1 LLQRVLVVFAI
12 AVLAG
17 CAPEKPTPN
26 VAAANRLAKPFPLDP
41 FVATDLD
48 GRTVSLAAWKGQVV
62 VVNVWATWCAP
73 CRRELPVL
81 AALQTK
87 YQERV
92 RVLGIL
98 QDNVTDEFARQ
109 FAKQARLNFPVIR
122 STFEIESRL
131 PAIAVI
137 PMTFVIDSAGNL
149 VSMFAGEAD
158 ARELEQELIRLVGA
172 PGL

>member
-1 LLQRVLVVFAI
+1 VLPRIIAVIAI
-12 AVLAG
+12 AAVAACG
-17 CAPEKPTPN
+17 DRATPGP
-26 VAAANRLAKPFPLDP
+26 AAANRLAKPFPIDSFTAP
-41 FVATDLD
+41 DLD
-48 GRTVSLAAWKGQVV
+48 GRSISLAAWKGQVV

-109 FAKQARLNFPVIR
+109 FAKQAQLNFPVIR
-122 STFEIESRL
+122 STFEIETRL

-137 PMTFVIDSAGNL
+137 PMTFVIDPAGNM

-158 ARELEQELIRLVGA
+158 PTELEKEVARLVVK
-172 PGL
+172 